1 MSSNAQ
7 AEVTILAQTILR
19 ANEYAMA
26 NRREDLLGL
35 QAEAEEAA
43 ARLFRDYVGNRFMQT
58 RINELNEAYDDLL
71 EEIGAALVGAKTDF
85 LRVFDDWSV
94 HFPEFDEVIENA

>member
-1 MSSNAQ
+1 MGIKAEE
-7 AEVTILAQTILR
+7 EVTILANTILR
-19 ANEYAMA
+19 ANQYAMA
-26 NRREDLLGL
+26 NSREDLLGL

-43 ARLFRDYVGNRFMQT
+43 ARIFRDYVGNRFMQT
-58 RINELNEAYDDLL
+58 RLNELNEAYDDLL

-94 HFPEFDEVIENA
+94 HFPEFDAVIENA